1 MANLVAHELRAQ
13 NRNSSHQD
21 IKDEAKS
28 LVQSYMSIN
37 PLKQTTELSDYYQD
51 INIILE
57 NAFDT
62 PLSFQLARQGFLE
75 AIRTY
80 NQKHNTHLDEPVVP
94 VLAERDTLNIGYEWF
109 VQGSQVSLAVQD
121 MIGIWQR
128 KRRFST
134 SDLIES
140 AIFCSIVYGGIND
153 IAILKSLYHWMLGR
167 RDVYRLD
174 FPKSKSAE
182 AIQSLAVI
190 VLTVKDDSYGC
201 HETGSNKLTNSS
213 DSELSRYVEY
223 IPDDMTLCFLYAL
236 KGKSIKHES
245 IKSFDTLINDISK
258 KLNLN
263 NKDRTKPGY
272 SQLIKYA
279 NYHWRQ

>member
-1 MANLVAHELRAQ
+1 MANLVAHKLRAQ

-28 LVQSYMSIN
+28 LVESYMSVN
-37 PLKQTTELSDYYQD
+37 PLKQTIELSDYYQD
-51 INIILE
+51 INTILE

-80 NQKHNTHLDEPVVP
+80 NRKHNTYLDEPVVP
-94 VLAERDTLNIGYEWF
+94 ILAERDTLNIGYEWF

-121 MIGIWQR
+121 MIEIWQR
-128 KRRFST
+128 KRRFSN

-153 IAILKSLYHWMLGR
+153 IAVLKSLYHWMLGS

-174 FPKSKSAE
+174 FPKMKAQRPFK
-182 AIQSLAVI
+182 A
-190 VLTVKDDSYGC
+190 
-201 HETGSNKLTNSS
+201 
-213 DSELSRYVEY
+213 
-223 IPDDMTLCFLYAL
+223 
-236 KGKSIKHES
+236 
-245 IKSFDTLINDISK
+245 
-258 KLNLN
+258 
-263 NKDRTKPGY
+263 
-272 SQLIKYA
+272 
-279 NYHWRQ
+279 